1 MTTDDLLRSAVRDW
15 EGSHLDTTFSHFT
28 HPGMCVHLSLIPAE
42 TKTGYKCDWFLS
54 RTGAFSKRISRE
66 KLDAVLELENDD

>member
-1 MTTDDLLRSAVRDW
+1 MTTDDLLRSAARDW